1 MKVVLITGCST
12 GIGLATAKLFSD
24 GDYQVIATARSP
36 ESSEELVDLAK
47 KDNVL
52 LKTLDVCDQ
61 ASVDKLFDELN
72 EFDVDVLVNNAG
84 VGGSGS
90 VENASMDFAKNLM
103 ETNYFGA
110 LRMIQKVIP
119 SMRSRR
125 TGAIINVSSQAGRRP
140 FALMSHYCATKY
152 ALNGLSESMAHE
164 LARFKIR
171 VTLIEPGTVITPIF
185 GKGNSIPED
194 EENYSILQ
202 GRMIR
207 QVTKGLTELGCG
219 PEVIAKCMVDFVT
232 TEDPKLHYLL
242 ASDAVDNVDVYQKYG
257 PETWVADGEILDNDE
272 FFNVM
277 KDRYGYEIG

>member
-1 MKVVLITGCST
+1 MKVVLVTGCST
-12 GIGLATAKLFSD
+12 GIGLATATLFSE

-36 ESSEELVDLAK
+36 ESSEELVELGK

-61 ASVDKLFDELN
+61 ESVDKLFNELN
-72 EFDVDVLVNNAG
+72 DFDVDVLVNNAG

-110 LRMIQKVIP
+110 LRMMQKVIP

-125 TGAIINVSSQAGRRP
+125 SGAIINVSSQAGRRP

>member
-1 MKVVLITGCST
+1 MKVVLVTGCST
-12 GIGLATAKLFSD
+12 GIGLATATLFSE

-36 ESSEELVDLAK
+36 ESSEELVELGK

-52 LKTLDVCDQ
+52 LKTLDVCNQ
-61 ASVDKLFDELN
+61 ESVDKLFDELN
-72 EFDVDVLVNNAG
+72 DFNVDVLVNNAG

-90 VENASMDFAKNLM
+90 VENESMDFAKNLM
-103 ETNYFGA
+103 ETNYFGS

-119 SMRSRR
+119 SMRIRR
-125 TGAIINVSSQAGRRP
+125 SGAIINVSSMAGRRP

-164 LARFKIR
+164 LARFNIR

-194 EENYSILQ
+194 EENYSLLQ
-202 GRMIR
+202 GRMLR

-219 PEVIAKCMVDFVT
+219 PEVIAKCMLDFVT

-272 FFNVM
+272 FFSVM

>member
-12 GIGLATAKLFSD
+12 GIGLATATLFSE

-36 ESSEELVDLAK
+36 ESSEELVELGK

-61 ASVDKLFDELN
+61 ESVDNLFNELN
-72 EFDVDVLVNNAG
+72 DFDVDVLVNNAG

-125 TGAIINVSSQAGRRP
+125 SGAIINVSSMAGRRP

-164 LARFKIR
+164 LARFNIR

>member
-1 MKVVLITGCST
+1 MKVVLVTGCST
-12 GIGLATAKLFSD
+12 GIGLATATLFSE

-36 ESSEELVDLAK
+36 ESSEELVELGK

-61 ASVDKLFDELN
+61 ESVDNLFNELN
-72 EFDVDVLVNNAG
+72 DFDVDVLVNNAG

-125 TGAIINVSSQAGRRP
+125 SGAIINVSSMAGRRP

-164 LARFKIR
+164 LARFNIR

-185 GKGNSIPED
+185 GKANSIPED

-219 PEVIAKCMVDFVT
+219 PEVIAKCMVDFVS
-232 TEDPKLHYLL
+232 TEEPKLHYLL

>member
-12 GIGLATAKLFSD
+12 GIGLATATQFSNE
-24 GDYQVIATARSP
+24 DYQVIATARNP
-36 ESSEELVDLAK
+36 ESSEELVELGK

-52 LKTLDVCDQ
+52 LKELDVCDQ
-61 ASVDKLFDELN
+61 VSVDKLFDELN
-72 EFDVDVLVNNAG
+72 DFDVDILVNNAG

-90 VENASMDFAKNLM
+90 VENAGIEFAKILM

-110 LRMIQKVIP
+110 LRMIKKVIP
-119 SMRSRR
+119 SMRIKKS
-125 TGAIINVSSQAGRRP
+125 GAIINVSSQAGRRP

-164 LARFKIR
+164 LARFNIR
-171 VTLIEPGTVITPIF
+171 VTLIEPGTVLTPIF
-185 GKGNSIPED
+185 GKANSIPED
-194 EENYSILQ
+194 EENYSIFQ

-232 TEDPKLHYLL
+232 TEEPKLHYLL
-242 ASDAVDNVDVYQKYG
+242 ASDAVDNVDVYEKYG
-257 PETWVADGEILDNDE
+257 PETWVADGEILDDDE
-272 FFNVM
+272 FFSVM

>member
-1 MKVVLITGCST
+1 MKVVLVTGCST
-12 GIGLATAKLFSD
+12 GIGLATATLFSE
-24 GDYQVIATARSP
+24 GDYQVIATARNP
-36 ESSEELVDLAK
+36 ESSEELVELGK

-52 LKTLDVCDQ
+52 LKELDVCDQ
-61 ASVDKLFDELN
+61 VSVDKLFDELN
-72 EFDVDVLVNNAG
+72 DFDVDILVNNAG

-90 VENASMDFAKNLM
+90 VENAGIEFAKILM

-110 LRMIQKVIP
+110 LRMIKKVIP
-119 SMRSRR
+119 SMRIKKS
-125 TGAIINVSSQAGRRP
+125 GAIINVSSQAGRRP

-164 LARFKIR
+164 LARFNIR

-194 EENYSILQ
+194 EENYSIFQ

-242 ASDAVDNVDVYQKYG
+242 ASDAVDNVDVYEKYG
-257 PETWVADGEILDNDE
+257 PETWVADGEILDDDE
-272 FFNVM
+272 FFSVM

>member
-1 MKVVLITGCST
+1 MKVVLVTGCST
-12 GIGLATAKLFSD
+12 GIGLATATLFSE

-36 ESSEELVDLAK
+36 ESSEELAELGK

-61 ASVDKLFDELN
+61 GSVDKLFNELN
-72 EFDVDVLVNNAG
+72 DFDVDVLVNNAG

-125 TGAIINVSSQAGRRP
+125 SGAIINVSSMAGRRP

-164 LARFKIR
+164 LARFNIR

-242 ASDAVDNVDVYQKYG
+242 ASDAVDNVAVYEKYG

>member
-12 GIGLATAKLFSD
+12 GIGLATAMQFSNE
-24 GDYQVIATARSP
+24 DYQVIATARNP
-36 ESSEELVDLAK
+36 ESSEELVELGK

-52 LKTLDVCDQ
+52 LKELDVCDQ
-61 ASVDKLFDELN
+61 VSVDKLFDELN
-72 EFDVDVLVNNAG
+72 DFDVDILVNNAG

-90 VENASMDFAKNLM
+90 VENAGIEFAKILM

-110 LRMIQKVIP
+110 LRMIKKVIP
-119 SMRSRR
+119 SMRIKKS
-125 TGAIINVSSQAGRRP
+125 GAIINVSSQAGRRP

-164 LARFKIR
+164 LARFNIR

-194 EENYSILQ
+194 EENYSIFQ

-242 ASDAVDNVDVYQKYG
+242 ASDAVDNVDVYEKYG

-272 FFNVM
+272 FFSVM

>member
-1 MKVVLITGCST
+1 MKVVLVTGCST
-12 GIGLATAKLFSD
+12 GIGLATAALFSE
-24 GDYQVIATARSP
+24 GDYQVLATARSP
-36 ESSEELVDLAK
+36 ESSEELVELGK

-61 ASVDKLFDELN
+61 ESVDKLFDELN
-72 EFDVDVLVNNAG
+72 DFDVDVLVNNAG

-103 ETNYFGA
+103 ETNYFGS

-125 TGAIINVSSQAGRRP
+125 SGAIINVSSQAGRRP

-164 LARFKIR
+164 LARFNIR

-242 ASDAVDNVDVYQKYG
+242 ASDAIDNVDVYQKYG
-257 PETWVADGEILDNDE
+257 PETWVADGEILDDDE
-272 FFNVM
+272 FFSVM

>member
-1 MKVVLITGCST
+1 MKVVLVTGCST
-12 GIGLATAKLFSD
+12 GIGLATATLFSE
-24 GDYQVIATARSP
+24 GDYQVIATARNP
-36 ESSEELVDLAK
+36 ESSEELVELGK

-61 ASVDKLFDELN
+61 ESVDKLFNELN
-72 EFDVDVLVNNAG
+72 DFDVDVLVNNAG

-110 LRMIQKVIP
+110 LRMMQKVIP

-125 TGAIINVSSQAGRRP
+125 SGAIINVSSQAGRRP

-164 LARFKIR
+164 LARFNIR

>member
-12 GIGLATAKLFSD
+12 GIGLATATQFSNE
-24 GDYQVIATARSP
+24 DYQVIATARNP
-36 ESSEELVDLAK
+36 ESSEELVELGK

-52 LKTLDVCDQ
+52 LKELDVCDQ
-61 ASVDKLFDELN
+61 VSVDKLFDELN
-72 EFDVDVLVNNAG
+72 DFDVDILVNNAG
-84 VGGSGS
+84 IGGSGS
-90 VENASMDFAKNLM
+90 VENAGIEFAKILM

-110 LRMIQKVIP
+110 LRMIKKVIP
-119 SMRSRR
+119 SMRIKKS
-125 TGAIINVSSQAGRRP
+125 GAIINVSSQAGRRP

-164 LARFKIR
+164 LARFNIR

-194 EENYSILQ
+194 EENYSIFQ

-242 ASDAVDNVDVYQKYG
+242 ASDAVDNVDVYEKYG
-257 PETWVADGEILDNDE
+257 PETWVADGEILDDDE
-272 FFNVM
+272 FFSVM

>member
-1 MKVVLITGCST
+1 MKVVLVTGCST
-12 GIGLATAKLFSD
+12 GIGLATATLFSE
-24 GDYQVIATARSP
+24 GNYQVIATARSP
-36 ESSEELVDLAK
+36 GSSKELGEFGK

-52 LKTLDVCDQ
+52 LKALYVCNQ
-61 ASVDKLFDELN
+61 ESVDKLFDELN
-72 EFDVDVLVNNAG
+72 DFNVDVLVNNAG

-103 ETNYFGA
+103 ETNYFGS

-119 SMRSRR
+119 SMRIRR
-125 TGAIINVSSQAGRRP
+125 SGAIINVSSMAGRRP

-164 LARFKIR
+164 LARFNIR

-194 EENYSILQ
+194 EENYSLLQ
-202 GRMIR
+202 GRMLR

-219 PEVIAKCMVDFVT
+219 PEVIAKCMLDFVT

-272 FFNVM
+272 FFSVM

>member
-12 GIGLATAKLFSD
+12 GIGLATATQFSNE
-24 GDYQVIATARSP
+24 DYQVIATARNP
-36 ESSEELVDLAK
+36 ESSEELVELGK

-52 LKTLDVCDQ
+52 LKELDVCDQ
-61 ASVDKLFDELN
+61 VSVDKLFDELN
-72 EFDVDVLVNNAG
+72 DFDVDILVNNAG

-90 VENASMDFAKNLM
+90 VENAGIEFAKILM

-110 LRMIQKVIP
+110 LRMIKKVIP
-119 SMRSRR
+119 SMRIKKS
-125 TGAIINVSSQAGRRP
+125 GAIINVSSQAGRRP

-164 LARFKIR
+164 LARFNIR

-185 GKGNSIPED
+185 GKANPIPED

-242 ASDAVDNVDVYQKYG
+242 ASDAVDNVDVYKKYG
-257 PETWVADGEILDNDE
+257 PETWVTDGEILDDDE
-272 FFNVM
+272 FFSVM

>member
-1 MKVVLITGCST
+1 MKVVLVTGCST
-12 GIGLATAKLFSD
+12 GIGLSTATLFSE

-36 ESSEELVDLAK
+36 ESSEELVELGK

-61 ASVDKLFDELN
+61 ESVDKLFNQLN
-72 EFDVDVLVNNAG
+72 DFDVDVLVNNAG

-125 TGAIINVSSQAGRRP
+125 SGAIINVSSQAGRRP

-164 LARFKIR
+164 LARFNIR

>member
-1 MKVVLITGCST
+1 MKVVLVTGCST
-12 GIGLATAKLFSD
+12 GIGLATATLFSE

-36 ESSEELVDLAK
+36 ESSEELVELGK

-61 ASVDKLFDELN
+61 ESVDKLVDELN
-72 EFDVDVLVNNAG
+72 DFDVDVLVNNAG

-90 VENASMDFAKNLM
+90 VENVSMDFAKNLM

-125 TGAIINVSSQAGRRP
+125 SGAIINVSSQAGRRP

-164 LARFKIR
+164 LARFNIR

-272 FFNVM
+272 FFKVM

>member
-12 GIGLATAKLFSD
+12 GIGLATATQFSNE
-24 GDYQVIATARSP
+24 DYQVIATARNP
-36 ESSEELVDLAK
+36 ESSEELVELGK

-52 LKTLDVCDQ
+52 LKELDVCDQ
-61 ASVDKLFDELN
+61 VSVDKLFDELN
-72 EFDVDVLVNNAG
+72 DFDVDILVNNAG

-90 VENASMDFAKNLM
+90 VENAGIEFAKILM

-110 LRMIQKVIP
+110 LRMIKKVIP
-119 SMRSRR
+119 SMRIKKS
-125 TGAIINVSSQAGRRP
+125 GAIINVSSQAGRRP

-164 LARFKIR
+164 LARFNIR

-194 EENYSILQ
+194 EENYSIFQ

-242 ASDAVDNVDVYQKYG
+242 ASDAVDNVDVYEKYG

-272 FFNVM
+272 FFSVM

>member
-12 GIGLATAKLFSD
+12 GIGLATATQFSN
-24 GDYQVIATARSP
+24 GDYQVIATARNP
-36 ESSEELVDLAK
+36 DSSEELIELGK

-61 ASVDKLFDELN
+61 ESVDKLFDELN
-72 EFDVDVLVNNAG
+72 DFDVDVLVNNAG

-103 ETNYFGA
+103 ETNYFGS
-110 LRMIQKVIP
+110 LRMIKKVIP
-119 SMRSRR
+119 LMRSRR
-125 TGAIINVSSQAGRRP
+125 SGAIINVSSQAGRRP

-164 LARFKIR
+164 LARFNIR

-257 PETWVADGEILDNDE
+257 PETWVADGEISDDDE
-272 FFNVM
+272 FFSVM

>member
-1 MKVVLITGCST
+1 MKVVLVTGCST
-12 GIGLATAKLFSD
+12 GIGLATATLFSE

-36 ESSEELVDLAK
+36 ESSEELVELGK

-52 LKTLDVCDQ
+52 LKTLDVCEQ
-61 ASVDKLFDELN
+61 ESVDKLFDELN
-72 EFDVDVLVNNAG
+72 DFDVDVLVNNAG

-125 TGAIINVSSQAGRRP
+125 SGAIINVSSQAGRRP

-164 LARFKIR
+164 LARFNIR

-194 EENYSILQ
+194 EENYSVLQ

-257 PETWVADGEILDNDE
+257 PETWVADGEILDDDE
-272 FFNVM
+272 FFSVM

>member
-1 MKVVLITGCST
+1 MKVVLVTGCST
-12 GIGLATAKLFSD
+12 GIGLATATLFSE

-36 ESSEELVDLAK
+36 ESSEELVELGK

-61 ASVDKLFDELN
+61 ESVDKLFNELN
-72 EFDVDVLVNNAG
+72 DFDVDVLVNNAG

-125 TGAIINVSSQAGRRP
+125 SGAIINVSSHAGRRP

-164 LARFKIR
+164 LARFNIR

-242 ASDAVDNVDVYQKYG
+242 ASDAVDNIDVYEKYG
-257 PETWVADGEILDNDE
+257 PETWVADGEILDDDE

>member
-1 MKVVLITGCST
+1 MKVVLVTGCST
-12 GIGLATAKLFSD
+12 GIGLSTATLFSE

-36 ESSEELVDLAK
+36 ESSEELVELGK

-61 ASVDKLFDELN
+61 ESVDNLFNELN
-72 EFDVDVLVNNAG
+72 DFDVDVLVNNAG

-125 TGAIINVSSQAGRRP
+125 SGAIINVSSMAGRRP

-164 LARFKIR
+164 LARFNIR

>member
-12 GIGLATAKLFSD
+12 GIGLATATQFST
-24 GDYQVIATARSP
+24 GDYQVIATARNP
-36 ESSEELVDLAK
+36 DSSEELIELGK

-61 ASVDKLFDELN
+61 ESVDKLFDELN
-72 EFDVDVLVNNAG
+72 DFNVDVLVNNAG

-103 ETNYFGA
+103 ETNYFGS

-119 SMRSRR
+119 SMRIRR
-125 TGAIINVSSQAGRRP
+125 SGAIINVSSMAGRRP

-164 LARFKIR
+164 LARFNIR

-185 GKGNSIPED
+185 GKANSIPED

-219 PEVIAKCMVDFVT
+219 PEVIAKCMVDFVI

-242 ASDAVDNVDVYQKYG
+242 ASDAVDNVDVYKKYG
-257 PETWVADGEILDNDE
+257 PETWVTDGEILDDDE
-272 FFNVM
+272 FFSVM

>member
-1 MKVVLITGCST
+1 MKVVLVTGCST
-12 GIGLATAKLFSD
+12 GIGLATATLFSE
-24 GDYQVIATARSP
+24 GDYQVIATARNP
-36 ESSEELVDLAK
+36 ESSEELVELGK

-61 ASVDKLFDELN
+61 ESVDKLFNELN
-72 EFDVDVLVNNAG
+72 DFDVDVLVNNAG

-125 TGAIINVSSQAGRRP
+125 SGAIINVSSQAGRRP

-164 LARFKIR
+164 LARFNIR

-242 ASDAVDNVDVYQKYG
+242 ASDAVDNVDVFQKYG
-257 PETWVADGEILDNDE
+257 PETWVADGEILDDDE
-272 FFNVM
+272 FFKVM

>member
-12 GIGLATAKLFSD
+12 GIGLATATQFSN
-24 GDYQVIATARSP
+24 GDYQVIATARNP
-36 ESSEELVDLAK
+36 NSSEELIELGK

-61 ASVDKLFDELN
+61 ESVDKLFDELN
-72 EFDVDVLVNNAG
+72 DFDVDVLVNNAG

-103 ETNYFGA
+103 ETNYFGS

-119 SMRSRR
+119 LMRSRR
-125 TGAIINVSSQAGRRP
+125 SGAIINVSSQAGRRP

-164 LARFKIR
+164 LARFNIR

-257 PETWVADGEILDNDE
+257 PETWVADGEILDDDE
-272 FFNVM
+272 FFTVM

>member
-1 MKVVLITGCST
+1 MKVVLVTGCST
-12 GIGLATAKLFSD
+12 GIGLATATLFSE

-36 ESSEELVDLAK
+36 ESSEELIELGK

-61 ASVDKLFDELN
+61 ESVDKLFNELN
-72 EFDVDVLVNNAG
+72 DFDVDVLVNNAG

-125 TGAIINVSSQAGRRP
+125 SGAIINVSSQAGRRP

-164 LARFKIR
+164 LARFNIR

-242 ASDAVDNVDVYQKYG
+242 ASDAVDNVDVYHKYG
-257 PETWVADGEILDNDE
+257 PETWVSDGKILDDEE
-272 FFNVM
+272 FFNTM

>member
-1 MKVVLITGCST
+1 MKVVLVTGCST
-12 GIGLATAKLFSD
+12 GIGLATATLFSE

-36 ESSEELVDLAK
+36 ESSEELAELGK

-61 ASVDKLFDELN
+61 GSVDKLFNELN
-72 EFDVDVLVNNAG
+72 DFDVDVLVNNAG

-125 TGAIINVSSQAGRRP
+125 SGAIINVSSQAGRRP

-164 LARFKIR
+164 LARFNIR

-202 GRMIR
+202 RRMIR

-232 TEDPKLHYLL
+232 SEDPKLHYLL
-242 ASDAVDNVDVYQKYG
+242 ASDAVDNIDVYQKYG
-257 PETWVADGEILDNDE
+257 PETWVADGEILDDDE

>member
-12 GIGLATAKLFSD
+12 GIGLATATQFSN
-24 GDYQVIATARSP
+24 GDYQVIATARNP
-36 ESSEELVDLAK
+36 DSSEELIELGK

-61 ASVDKLFDELN
+61 ESVDKLFDELN
-72 EFDVDVLVNNAG
+72 DFDVDVLVNNAG

-103 ETNYFGA
+103 ETNYFGS

-119 SMRSRR
+119 LMRSRR
-125 TGAIINVSSQAGRRP
+125 SGAIINVSSQAGRRP

-164 LARFKIR
+164 LARFNIR

-242 ASDAVDNVDVYQKYG
+242 ASDAIDNVDVYQKYG
-257 PETWVADGEILDNDE
+257 PETWVADGEIPDDDE
-272 FFNVM
+272 FFSVM

>member
-1 MKVVLITGCST
+1 MKVVLVTGCST

-119 SMRSRR
+119 SMRSRKS
-125 TGAIINVSSQAGRRP
+125 GAIINVSSQAGRRP

-164 LARFKIR
+164 LARFNIR

-194 EENYSILQ
+194 EENYSLLQ

-242 ASDAVDNVDVYQKYG
+242 ASDAVDNVDVFQKYG
-257 PETWVADGEILDNDE
+257 PETWVADGEILDDDE

>member
-1 MKVVLITGCST
+1 MKVVLVTGCST
-12 GIGLATAKLFSD
+12 GIGLATATLFSE

-36 ESSEELVDLAK
+36 ESSEELVELGK
-47 KDNVL
+47 KNNVL

-61 ASVDKLFDELN
+61 ESVDKLFNELN
-72 EFDVDVLVNNAG
+72 DFDVDVLVNNAG

-125 TGAIINVSSQAGRRP
+125 SGAIINVSSMAGRRP

-164 LARFKIR
+164 LARFNIR

-242 ASDAVDNVDVYQKYG
+242 ASDAVDNVAVYEKYG

-272 FFNVM
+272 FFNLM

>member
-12 GIGLATAKLFSD
+12 GIGLATATQFSN
-24 GDYQVIATARSP
+24 GDYQVIATARNP
-36 ESSEELVDLAK
+36 NSSEELIELGK

-61 ASVDKLFDELN
+61 ESVDKLFDELN
-72 EFDVDVLVNNAG
+72 DFDVDVLVNNAG

-103 ETNYFGA
+103 ETNYFGS

-119 SMRSRR
+119 LMRSRR
-125 TGAIINVSSQAGRRP
+125 SGAIINVSSQAGRRP

-164 LARFKIR
+164 LARFNIR

-194 EENYSILQ
+194 EENYSVLQ

-257 PETWVADGEILDNDE
+257 PETWVADGEIPDDDE
-272 FFNVM
+272 FFSVM

>member
-12 GIGLATAKLFSD
+12 GIGLATATQFSN
-24 GDYQVIATARSP
+24 GDYQVIATARNP
-36 ESSEELVDLAK
+36 NSSEELIELGK

-61 ASVDKLFDELN
+61 ESVDKLFDELN
-72 EFDVDVLVNNAG
+72 DFDVDVLVNNAG

-103 ETNYFGA
+103 ETNYFGS

-119 SMRSRR
+119 LMRSRR
-125 TGAIINVSSQAGRRP
+125 SGAIINVSSQAGRRP

-164 LARFKIR
+164 LARFNIR

-194 EENYSILQ
+194 EENYSVLQ

-219 PEVIAKCMVDFVT
+219 PGVIAKCMVDFVT
-232 TEDPKLHYLL
+232 TEDPK
-242 ASDAVDNVDVYQKYG
+242 
-257 PETWVADGEILDNDE
+257 
-272 FFNVM
+272 
-277 KDRYGYEIG
+277 

>member
-1 MKVVLITGCST
+1 MKVVLVTGCST
-12 GIGLATAKLFSD
+12 GIGLATATLFSE
-24 GDYQVIATARSP
+24 GNYQVIATARSP
-36 ESSEELVDLAK
+36 GSSKELVELGK
-47 KDNVL
+47 KGNVL
-52 LKTLDVCDQ
+52 LKTLDVCNQ
-61 ASVDKLFDELN
+61 ESVDKLFDELN
-72 EFDVDVLVNNAG
+72 DFNVDVLVNNAG

-103 ETNYFGA
+103 ETNYFGS

-119 SMRSRR
+119 SMRIRR
-125 TGAIINVSSQAGRRP
+125 SGAIINVSSMAGRRP

-164 LARFKIR
+164 LARFNIR

-194 EENYSILQ
+194 EENYSLLQ
-202 GRMIR
+202 GRMLR

-219 PEVIAKCMVDFVT
+219 PEVIAKCMLDFVT

-272 FFNVM
+272 FFSVM

>member
-1 MKVVLITGCST
+1 MKVVLVTGCST
-12 GIGLATAKLFSD
+12 GIGLATATLFSE

-36 ESSEELVDLAK
+36 ESSEELVELGK

-52 LKTLDVCDQ
+52 LKTLDVCEQ
-61 ASVDKLFDELN
+61 ESVDKLFYELN
-72 EFDVDVLVNNAG
+72 DFDVDVLVNNAG

-103 ETNYFGA
+103 ETNYFGS

-119 SMRSRR
+119 LMRSRR
-125 TGAIINVSSQAGRRP
+125 SGAIINVSSQAGRRP

-164 LARFKIR
+164 LARFNIR

-194 EENYSILQ
+194 EENYSVLQ

-257 PETWVADGEILDNDE
+257 PETWVADGEILDDDE
-272 FFNVM
+272 FFSVM

>member
-1 MKVVLITGCST
+1 MKVVLVTGCST
-12 GIGLATAKLFSD
+12 GIGLATARLFSE

-36 ESSEELVDLAK
+36 ESSEELAELGK

-61 ASVDKLFDELN
+61 GSVDKLFNELN
-72 EFDVDVLVNNAG
+72 DFDVDVLVNNAG

-125 TGAIINVSSQAGRRP
+125 SGAIINVSSQAGRRP

-164 LARFKIR
+164 LARFNIR

-242 ASDAVDNVDVYQKYG
+242 ASDAVDNIDVYQKYG
-257 PETWVADGEILDNDE
+257 PETWVADGEILDDDE

>member
-1 MKVVLITGCST
+1 MKVVLVTGCST
-12 GIGLATAKLFSD
+12 GIGLATATLFSE

-36 ESSEELVDLAK
+36 ESSEELVELGK

-61 ASVDKLFDELN
+61 ESVDKLFNELN
-72 EFDVDVLVNNAG
+72 DFDVDVLVNNAG

-119 SMRSRR
+119 SMRSRKS
-125 TGAIINVSSQAGRRP
+125 GAIINVSSQAGRRP

-164 LARFKIR
+164 LARFNIR

-272 FFNVM
+272 FFNLM

>member
-12 GIGLATAKLFSD
+12 GIGLATATQFSNE
-24 GDYQVIATARSP
+24 DYQVIATARNP
-36 ESSEELVDLAK
+36 ESSEELVELGK

-52 LKTLDVCDQ
+52 LKELDVCDQ
-61 ASVDKLFDELN
+61 VSVDKLFDELN
-72 EFDVDVLVNNAG
+72 DFDVDILVNNAG

-90 VENASMDFAKNLM
+90 VENAGIEFAKILM

-110 LRMIQKVIP
+110 LRMIKKVIP
-119 SMRSRR
+119 SMRIKKS
-125 TGAIINVSSQAGRRP
+125 GAIINVSSQAGRRP

-164 LARFKIR
+164 LARFNIR

-194 EENYSILQ
+194 EENYSIFQ

-242 ASDAVDNVDVYQKYG
+242 ASDAVDNVDVYEKYG
-257 PETWVADGEILDNDE
+257 PETWVSDGEILDDDE
-272 FFNVM
+272 FFSVM

>member
-12 GIGLATAKLFSD
+12 GIGLATATQFSNE
-24 GDYQVIATARSP
+24 DYQVIATARNP
-36 ESSEELVDLAK
+36 ESSEELVELGK

-52 LKTLDVCDQ
+52 LKELDVCNQ
-61 ASVDKLFDELN
+61 VSVDKLFDELN
-72 EFDVDVLVNNAG
+72 DFDVDILVNNAG

-90 VENASMDFAKNLM
+90 VENAGIEFAKILM

-110 LRMIQKVIP
+110 LRMIKKVIP
-119 SMRSRR
+119 SMRIKKS
-125 TGAIINVSSQAGRRP
+125 GAIINVSSQAGRRP

-164 LARFKIR
+164 LARFNIR

-194 EENYSILQ
+194 EENYSIFQ

-242 ASDAVDNVDVYQKYG
+242 ANDAVDNVDVYEKYG

-272 FFNVM
+272 FFSVM

>member
-1 MKVVLITGCST
+1 MKVVLVTGCST
-12 GIGLATAKLFSD
+12 GIGLATATLFSE

-36 ESSEELVDLAK
+36 ESSEELVELGK

-61 ASVDKLFDELN
+61 ESVDKLFNELN
-72 EFDVDVLVNNAG
+72 DFDVDVLVNNAG

-110 LRMIQKVIP
+110 LRMMQKVIP

-125 TGAIINVSSQAGRRP
+125 SGAIINVSSQAGRRP

-257 PETWVADGEILDNDE
+257 PETWVADGEILDDDE

>member
-1 MKVVLITGCST
+1 MKVVLVTGCST
-12 GIGLATAKLFSD
+12 GIGLATARLFSE

-36 ESSEELVDLAK
+36 ESSEELAELGK

-61 ASVDKLFDELN
+61 GSVDKLFNELN
-72 EFDVDVLVNNAG
+72 DFDVDILVNNAG

-125 TGAIINVSSQAGRRP
+125 SGAIINVSSQAGRRP

-164 LARFKIR
+164 LARFNIR

-232 TEDPKLHYLL
+232 SEDPKLHYLL
-242 ASDAVDNVDVYQKYG
+242 ASDAVDNIDVYQKYG
-257 PETWVADGEILDNDE
+257 PETWVADGEILDDDE

>member
-1 MKVVLITGCST
+1 MKVVLVTGCST

-119 SMRSRR
+119 SMRSRKS
-125 TGAIINVSSQAGRRP
+125 GAIINVSSQAGRRP

-164 LARFKIR
+164 LARFNIR

-194 EENYSILQ
+194 EENYSLLQ

-207 QVTKGLTELGCG
+207 QVTKGLTELGCE
-219 PEVIAKCMVDFVT
+219 PEVIAKCMVDFIT

-242 ASDAVDNVDVYQKYG
+242 ASDAVDNIDVYQKYG
-257 PETWVADGEILDNDE
+257 PETWVADGEILDDDE